1 MSAAI
6 AALASYGG
14 SDSDSDSGPDAE
26 GGAGHSAQVAAGDAV
41 LHLASAPPAQQA
53 LLPAVDSAPAVAVKD
68 MGCACSHNTPPQQEY
83 LPSLPPPAVSRR
95 KEIQSCYWFP
105 S

>member
-53 LLPAVDSAPAVAVKD
+53 LLPAVDSAPAVAVKEPHSTPYWHSAS
-68 MGCACSHNTPPQQEY
+68 MSVACETMPSPCNTI
-83 LPSLPPPAVSRR
+83 R
-95 KEIQSCYWFP
+95 
-105 S
+105 